1 LAVKK
6 PTVVT
11 KPLKPITF
19 FFCADITYEN
29 INELLKKLRDDH
41 ALYKIGIDFII
52 RITTDGGVIE
62 PAMALVSFI
71 HFMRRDGRRIVTHAS
86 GGTYS
91 GGATILQAGTHRLM
105 DKYAFLMTHEP
116 RVELENWKGSST
128 DFEDY
133 QQAMKQAG
141 QTQVQFFSDRTGHQ
155 ESYLRENLFTGR
167 DTYHDAEAALEL
179 GLVDEIVDSLK

>member
-1 LAVKK
+1 
-6 PTVVT
+6 
-11 KPLKPITF
+11 
-19 FFCADITYEN
+19 
-29 INELLKKLRDDH
+29 
-41 ALYKIGIDFII
+41 
-52 RITTDGGVIE
+52 
-62 PAMALVSFI
+62 
-71 HFMRRDGRRIVTHAS
+71 
-86 GGTYS
+86 
-91 GGATILQAGTHRLM
+91 
-105 DKYAFLMTHEP
+105 LMTHEP